1 MPKAALTTITLFG
14 RKFLVAFIFSIF
26 FFSLV
31 YTVSQNQL
39 SKERSYNVSLPS
51 KTKLE
56 LSKKEPTNSSSSA
69 NILTSTPNPT
79 IILKTPTPTLVITAT
94 PAPQVAINN
103 SPPGSGY
110 SRQAVSIDSG
120 TFTVDII
127 AADLN
132 TTRVIVDTASDS
144 DCSDNCPVLPLSTY
158 VSRSGGFAGINGS
171 YFCPAS
177 YPSCAGK
184 TNSFDLLVMNKNK
197 YYFNS
202 ANNVYS
208 TNPAVI
214 FQGNSARFVGRALEW
229 GRDTSVD
236 AVISNFPLLVSGGSA
251 VADGGAKGSKSFVGN
266 RGSTVFIG
274 FVRNATVGETAKVLQ
289 ALGMENA
296 MGLDQGGSTA
306 LMYNG
311 SYILG
316 PGRNI
321 PNAIVFV
328 RK

>member
-1 MPKAALTTITLFG
+1 MPKAALTTISLFG
-14 RKFLVAFIFSIF
+14 RKFLVSFIFSAI

-31 YTVSQNQL
+31 YTVLQKEFNNERLYSVSSL
-39 SKERSYNVSLPS
+39 SN
-51 KTKLE
+51 TKLE
-56 LSKKEPTNSSSSA
+56 LAKKESAKSSSSA
-69 NILTSTPNPT
+69 NITTLTPTPT
-79 IILKTPTPTLVITAT
+79 LTKTPTPTVAVTPT
-94 PAPQVAINN
+94 PAPQVAVDNN
-103 SPPGSGY
+103 PPGSGY
-110 SRQAVSIDSG
+110 SRQTVSIDSG

-144 DCSDNCPVLPLSTY
+144 DCFDNCPVLPLSTY

-214 FQGNSARFVGRALEW
+214 FHGNSARFVGRALEW

-236 AVISNFPLLVSGGSA
+236 AVISNFPLLVSGNNP
-251 VADGGAKGSKSFVGN
+251 VADGGAKGSKSFIGN
-266 RGSTVFIG
+266 KGSTVFMG

-321 PNAIVFV
+321 PNAIVLV